1 VTKVC
6 FYISAPVSSHPYL
19 IQVLGQ
25 KRWRG
30 NKEGTYAISFSTAH
44 ANASDQPFR
53 GKASHT
59 DLIVSSCTY
68 SENFPALSNR
78 LRSATSGG
86 PLRSQSPAP

>member
-68 SENFPALSNR
+68 SENFPALSNSLKISHAR
-78 LRSATSGG
+78 H
-86 PLRSQSPAP
+86 